1 MEEFYKEQYEIE
13 SMKQH
18 IATMGARKELSEFAD
33 KYVSEPRLLKCLAAA
48 LVAIDKDVEYALG
61 RYTEEQRKRLAA
73 EKAER
78 DKNAEE
84 VPF

>member
-33 KYVSEPRLLKCLAAA
+33 KYISEPRLLKCLAAA
-48 LVAIDKDVEYALG
+48 LVAIDNDVKYAFG
-61 RYTEEQRKRLAA
+61 KYTEEQKKRLVAEAA
-73 EKAER
+73 ERE
-78 DKNAEE
+78 KNAK
-84 VPF
+84 